1 MVTSFKRSHAH
12 TTSLSAPAPQQVTA
26 DPRLHQRLLDT
37 HGASLAQS
45 LVGSLLLSPG
55 SWYIQAFVCALQGS
69 VFQSCVSFG
78 DSVVGLVATSSKRA
92 YATPRSPAP
101 RALSLQQAT
110 ADPNLCRRHSDTV
123 LAQSLSSLWVLVCAK
138 FV

>member
-101 RALSLQQAT
+101 RALSLPAGH
-110 ADPNLCRRHSDTV
+110 C
-123 LAQSLSSLWVLVCAK
+123 
-138 FV
+138 